1 MRLKATLYVILF
13 LLYSSVAAQKNTDQT
28 EVTITGRV
36 IESSTQL
43 PISFANIGF
52 QGKGIGTVSDADGNF
67 SLEFRIGAIK
77 NSDKLLISVLGYET
91 VMFTKIQII
100 QYLEKELIIPLNPN
114 NYELESAVI
123 ENVKRRTITIGNLDT
138 KNAETLLG
146 IWKDREAL
154 GGEILTKLRVKQ
166 KNTKF

>member
-52 QGKGIGTVSDADGNF
+52 QGKVIGTVSDADGNF
-67 SLEFRIGAIK
+67 SLEFKIGAIK

-91 VMFTKIQII
+91 VMFTKIQIRI
-100 QYLEKELIIPLNPN
+100 FR
-114 NYELESAVI
+114 
-123 ENVKRRTITIGNLDT
+123 KRAHYTI
-138 KNAETLLG
+138 KS
-146 IWKDREAL
+146 
-154 GGEILTKLRVKQ
+154 Q
-166 KNTKF
+166 